1 MFTLKVGNPAFDIV
15 VFTELIFLLR
25 LHLLASF
32 FVTAFKTDI
41 KMMTMRI
48 IRSKERERELRKK
61 KGQVRIT
68 LWGFALVTT
77 HLQSYSYTLVKE
89 Q

>member
-1 MFTLKVGNPAFDIV
+1 MFTLKVGNPTFDIV
-15 VFTELIFLLR
+15 VFTEPIFLLR

-32 FVTAFKTDI
+32 FFTAFKTDI
-41 KMMTMRI
+41 KMMTMMI
-48 IRSKERERELRKK
+48 IRSKERELRKK

-68 LWGFALVTT
+68 LWGFALVTR